1 MEVQYGI
8 QTNNKYALFYDDSVD
23 LSEILEGQDG
33 SKKSEEKGKGK
44 KDSRS
49 EKDSK
54 SAKNKQNKKVLTP
67 VQEQKSRQIE
77 QGSAERNG
85 KER

>member
-8 QTNNKYALFYDDSVD
+8 QTNNKYALFNDESVD
-23 LSEILEGQDG
+23 LSEILEG

-85 KER
+85 KKRR